1 MNTDCN
7 NVSKEL
13 VKEIM
18 DLLGPP
24 FFNEIC

>member
-1 MNTDCN
+1 MNIDCN

-18 DLLGPP
+18 DLLGFL
-24 FFNEIC
+24 FFNEIR

>member
-1 MNTDCN
+1 MNIDCN

-18 DLLGPP
+18 DLLGFL

>member
-13 VKEIM
+13 VKEIR

-24 FFNEIC
+24 FFNEIR

>member
-1 MNTDCN
+1 MNIDCN

-13 VKEIM
+13 VKEIR
-18 DLLGPP
+18 DLLGFL